1 MRALKII
8 LFFVFIL
15 SLSYAT
21 DNVKLRIAVMD
32 FQAGSV
38 SKEFAK
44 NVTELIRGEMID
56 SNKFTVIERSQM
68 DKIFQEQGFQ
78 QSICGDVSCAVEAGR
93 ILAARKMLIGT
104 VMRIE
109 KKFYISGRIVDVERG
124 VGEFAVNQ
132 EIEDIDNLKNAVNR
146 FTLQLIQRMQDGRR
160 GGAVHCG
167 SHCGAPK
174 TGLKSTGDTVYD
186 EKEKYN
192 KHKIV
197 DEVVALKGKKI
208 LIRELKIEH
217 GLSPFERVGER
228 VKDYLSEILLA
239 NGYLITPDDEIKRA
253 EEKLQFSKD
262 CFFMK
267 YDNRCLKKILTITN
281 SDYIVYGTISLEDE
295 AYLFT
300 LKMMDRSGEI
310 LRYKTF
316 QFKDKNNIKAHSQNI
331 ADYIIMG
338 NGLK

>member
-1 MRALKII
+1 MRALKVI
-8 LFFVFIL
+8 LLFVFIL
-15 SLSYAT
+15 SLSYAS
-21 DNVKLRIAVMD
+21 DSVKMRIAVMD
-32 FQAGSV
+32 FQAGGV

-78 QSICGDVSCAVEAGR
+78 QSVCGDVSCAVEAGR
-93 ILAARKMLIGT
+93 MLAARKMLIGT

-132 EIEDIDNLKNAVNR
+132 EIEEMDNLKGVVSG
-146 FTLQLIQRMQDGRR
+146 FTLQLIQRMQDSRR

-167 SHCGAPK
+167 RHCGTP
-174 TGLKSTGDTVYD
+174 GGELKSTRDKVYD
-186 EKEKYN
+186 EKERYA

-197 DEVVALKGKKI
+197 DEGVALEGKKI
-208 LIRELKIEH
+208 VIRELKIEH
-217 GLSPFERVGER
+217 GLSPFERVGKKI
-228 VKDYLSEILLA
+228 KDYVSEILLE
-239 NGYLITPDDEIKRA
+239 NGYLITPDDEIIRA
-253 EEKLQFSKD
+253 EEKLKFTSD

-267 YDNRCLKKILTITN
+267 YDNRCLRKILTITK
-281 SDYIVYGTISLEDE
+281 SDFIVYGTISLENE
-295 AYLFT
+295 MYLLT
-300 LKMMDRSGEI
+300 VKMMNRAGDI

-316 QFKDKNNIKAHSQNI
+316 QFTDKNNIRAHSQQI
-331 ADYIIMG
+331 ADYIKTG
-338 NGLK
+338 ND